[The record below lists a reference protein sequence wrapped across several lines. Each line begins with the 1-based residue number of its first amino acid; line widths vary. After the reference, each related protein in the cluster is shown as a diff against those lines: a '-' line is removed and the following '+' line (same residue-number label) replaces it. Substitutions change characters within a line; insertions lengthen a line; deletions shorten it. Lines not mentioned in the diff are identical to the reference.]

1 MTVSTTA
8 IVFTRYILLEWI
20 RREDTDPRTMGD
32 LFFLVYDEVKDIEL
46 TDALRRLLT
55 IFADGLKNGEI
66 TVSESVRLLLIDW
79 FLSQPEFIRALFP
92 TFLADS
98 QLMESEQ
105 AAQPIPC
112 Q

>member
-1 MTVSTTA
+1 MTVSTTS

-46 TDALRRLLT
+46 SDALQRLLT
-55 IFADGLKNGEI
+55 IFADGLRNSEI

-79 FLSQPEFIRALFP
+79 FLSQPKFIRALFP
-92 TFLADS
+92 AFIAES
-98 QLMESEQ
+98 RLMISEQ
-105 AAQPIPC
+105 ATQQIPC

>member
-46 TDALRRLLT
+46 TDALQRLLT

-92 TFLADS
+92 TFLSDS